1 MWQALTDPT
10 QGGSFFQDVPGCK
23 ETGWI
28 PQYIEGAAAD
38 GKALGGVYTFN
49 TQFNDFG
56 QRTNSGVS
64 IVAGGKAWKDEV
76 RRDSRIDLRM
86 NVRVEALHFDGDS
99 KGSK

>member
-28 PQYIEGAAAD
+28 PQYTEGAAA
-38 GKALGGVYTFN
+38 GNALGRVYTFN
-49 TQFNDFG
+49 TQFNNFG
-56 QRTNSGVS
+56 QRTHSGVS
-64 IVAGGKAWKDEV
+64 IVAGGRAWKDEFQ
-76 RRDSRIDLRM
+76 RDSRIDLRT

-99 KGSK
+99 KPSK